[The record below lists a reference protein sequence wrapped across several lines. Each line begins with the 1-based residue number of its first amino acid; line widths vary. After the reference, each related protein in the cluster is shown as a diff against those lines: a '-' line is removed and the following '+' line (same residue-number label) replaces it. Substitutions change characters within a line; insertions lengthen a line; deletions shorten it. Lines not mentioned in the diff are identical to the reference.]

1 MRIRWKDFEI
11 PSSVTCEQE
20 TRSDTYGK
28 FHIEPFER
36 GFGVTVGNSLRRILL
51 SSLEG
56 AAVTS
61 IKIEGVQHEFS
72 TLTGVYEDVTDIVL
86 NVKRLLMS
94 LKSGDSAVLE
104 VFRDKKGPIT
114 AGDITHPSNVEIVD
128 ADQPIA
134 TLTQDI
140 PFRMELRIGKGR
152 GYSTAEENS
161 EGDNEIG
168 VIWVDSSFSPV
179 SRVRYKT
186 EDTRVG
192 QRTNYDRLILEIWT
206 NGTVAPDMALV
217 EAAKILRKHLNPFV
231 QYTEMGYEL
240 QEESGLQTEET
251 VIAGPDV
258 EEVQKK
264 LDLPISA
271 LDLSVRAYN
280 CLESENI
287 KSICDLVRRNEEDM
301 LKVRNFGKTSLVE
314 IKKKLE
320 EFGLSLGMNIPDGG
334 GDGFVSAPP
343 SLGEMSASPLEI
355 AVRVPLDPPM
365 AAPEDVASDEGD
377 FDGDGDAADA
387 GGGDGDVHG
396 GDVDDAPASHDDV
409 ADDDVADNDVA
420 VGEAAERNPEA

>member
-11 PSSVTCEQE
+11 PSSVTCDQE
-20 TRSDTYGK
+20 TRSETYGN

-86 NVKRLLMS
+86 NVKRLLFS
-94 LKSGDSAVLE
+94 LKTGDVAVLE

-128 ADQPIA
+128 PGQPIA

-152 GYSTAEENS
+152 GYNTAEENS

-192 QRTNYDRLILEIWT
+192 QKTNYDRLLLEIWT
-206 NGTVAPDMALV
+206 NGTVAPDLALV

-231 QYTEMGYEL
+231 QYTEIGYEL
-240 QEESGLQTEET
+240 QEESGLASEEP
-251 VIAGPDV
+251 VGIAQPDN

-264 LDLPISA
+264 LELPISA

-287 KSICDLVRRNEEDM
+287 RTLRDLVRRSEEAM

-320 EFGLSLGMNIPDGG
+320 EFGLELGMNVPAGVGDGDGG
-334 GDGFVSAPP
+334 IDTLSSPPLSRLGDV
-343 SLGEMSASPLEI
+343 
-355 AVRVPLDPPM
+355 M
-365 AAPEDVASDEGD
+365 AAPTHHGAPMMESAPEPAPEPEPEPEPAPEPEPDLSDVSGRE
-377 FDGDGDAADA
+377 
-387 GGGDGDVHG
+387 
-396 GDVDDAPASHDDV
+396 
-409 ADDDVADNDVA
+409 
-420 VGEAAERNPEA
+420 PEA